1 MSKALAA
8 ILGAIGGAI
17 LSGILLEAYKRHRDR
32 QGAASAI
39 AGEIF
44 AILQM
49 SARRNYVPW
58 FQGILRQLDSGI
70 DVAIP
75 DILRRPIELDPV
87 ISSYMDRL
95 GPLGSDLPERIITC
109 YHYI

>member
-58 FQGILRQLDSGI
+58 LQPILPQLDSAIHVPLSDILRQ
-70 DVAIP
+70 
-75 DILRRPIELDPV
+75 PIQLDPV
-87 ISSYMDRL
+87 TSTYRDRL
-95 GPLGSDLPERIITC
+95 GLPRA
-109 YHYI
+109 